1 MCKQCL
7 YKKCVHKVVIPFKVV
22 YLIVCPI
29 AILSLF
35 SYSHA
40 FSSVG
45 RTLCPVLNQPL
56 HDNSSH
62 LVYADISSPA
72 HINISF
78 SILAE
83 FVANYEL
90 T

>member
-1 MCKQCL
+1 MRVIDL
-7 YKKCVHKVVIPFKVV
+7 YCFFF
-22 YLIVCPI
+22 L
-29 AILSLF
+29 
-35 SYSHA
+35 SHA

-45 RTLCPVLNQPL
+45 RTLCPILNQPL

-90 T
+90 K